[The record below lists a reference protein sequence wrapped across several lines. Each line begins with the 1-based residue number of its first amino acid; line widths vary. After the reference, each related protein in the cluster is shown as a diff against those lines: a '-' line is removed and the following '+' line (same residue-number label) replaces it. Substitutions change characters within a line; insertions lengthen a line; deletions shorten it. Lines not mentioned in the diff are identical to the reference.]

1 MRCLGG
7 SGWEMQNISL
17 IRIQRSEVSQNSL
30 RFFARKR
37 NQRSEVNNVFD
48 ERERER
54 EKGACTPIIN
64 HLNFLT
70 CIFKV
75 LSQPNVQIGLPVVN
89 LDLQCKMNK

>member
-17 IRIQRSEVSQNSL
+17 IRIQRSGVSQNSL

-54 EKGACTPIIN
+54 EGSMYTYYQS
-64 HLNFLT
+64 
-70 CIFKV
+70 FKF
-75 LSQPNVQIGLPVVN
+75 S
-89 LDLQCKMNK
+89 DMHF